1 MFELGASLA
10 PSEMHQEA
18 EQVVS
23 MKNSFHLSGLRLN
36 AALAESVCFE
46 SP

>member
-1 MFELGASLA
+1 MLELGASLA
-10 PSEMHQEA
+10 PSEMHQEV

-23 MKNSFHLSGLRLN
+23 MKRFHLSGLRLN

-46 SP
+46 SL